1 MLLSSS
7 RVLQLLLRSPEGWS
21 VLQAST
27 RLKTGKNGTIFRNGL
42 SLIQSKGLV
51 FSPISRN
58 RFRVTRKF
66 PAFVETVRSNCLIPD
81 TPSTRLFANT
91 IDILRNRNALKYDP
105 TKRIG
110 YSILCKAARISME
123 TDIRNHKERLI
134 EKAIKEGK
142 NLRKAKEK
150 GHFMRK
156 RMESRDES
164 GEYSQ
169 AHTTKRAISTLHA
182 RFASIRV
189 HDATQQ
195 LYTTP
200 VELDGRKGKFTIDAV
215 FQVGEKMFEA
225 ISVVPNNPT

>member
-1 MLLSSS
+1 MAS
-7 RVLQLLLRSPEGWS
+7 LRKS
-21 VLQAST
+21 ATFST

-169 AHTTKRAISTLHA
+169 AHTTKRVQTFYNRLYQPCMRGGRLFLLVLDCFLSRLESLVEKA
-182 RFASIRV
+182 RQFGPLWKVS
-189 HDATQQ
+189 D
-195 LYTTP
+195 
-200 VELDGRKGKFTIDAV
+200 
-215 FQVGEKMFEA
+215 EKNWK
-225 ISVVPNNPT
+225 SCSK